1 MRIGLLAD
9 LHANREAVEA
19 CLDELREAGC
29 TRWVF
34 LGDLVGYGADP
45 GWVVDCVRDHV
56 EAGAH
61 AVLGNHDE
69 AALAAGSAPM
79 HGEAEAAMAW
89 TRTRLD
95 QAQKAFLGGLP
106 LTIHDED
113 RFYAHANAWDPGG
126 WAYVHNRLAA
136 ARSLSATRERLSFCG
151 HVHEPA
157 LYHDLE
163 GGAGHFSPRRG
174 TAIPL
179 SGARRWLVIP
189 GSCGQPRDRDPA
201 ACCAHYDTAGA
212 QLTFLRVP
220 YDHETAAAK
229 IRAAG
234 LPAAFADRLVAGA

>member
-19 CLDELREAGC
+19 CLDALREAGC

-56 EAGAH
+56 EVGAH

-136 ARSLSATRERLSFCG
+136 ARSLSATRERLSFC
-151 HVHEPA
+151 VH
-157 LYHDLE
+157 LL
-163 GGAGHFSPRRG
+163 
-174 TAIPL
+174 
-179 SGARRWLVIP
+179 
-189 GSCGQPRDRDPA
+189 CM
-201 ACCAHYDTAGA
+201 
-212 QLTFLRVP
+212 LRVARSWVR
-220 YDHETAAAK
+220 TATTSSGV
-229 IRAAG
+229 RALLRG
-234 LPAAFADRLVAGA
+234 DRRFYEEMRARHAMAEDLDLWCRVE